1 MDELDR
7 ELWRERAR
15 TWLVL
20 LGVAAFLGGGGFLL
34 WRVVDQADYVEYL
47 GTSVSVD
54 RSQARTGGRP
64 YLLVKLDDGATVRAR
79 VARAADLRLNARVVV
94 SCFSHDSERSGS
106 CWLLRY
112 VSE

>member
-34 WRVVDQADYVEYL
+34 MFAAPENQDKVRERLSDLTHVTIKIGSPGSRIVVYEPEGLETY
-47 GTSVSVD
+47 
-54 RSQARTGGRP
+54 
-64 YLLVKLDDGATVRAR
+64 
-79 VARAADLRLNARVVV
+79 
-94 SCFSHDSERSGS
+94 
-106 CWLLRY
+106 
-112 VSE
+112 